1 MDKRRGPK
9 QPGKPAALEA
19 VDVRADGVQ
28 IAGRHALFDLHHVG
42 KACNLVDCDIVRRIG
57 HERAAAASC
66 DGKDQIA
73 AGDIPRQRFDFL
85 AALNAGLVRHGMA
98 RQRDADLFADD
109 GLAVLGNDMATG
121 QHIAQRFLHRQR
133 RALHAL
139 GRADDIHA
147 VIVLQIKFQRPRVRV
162 ALHLEAVRMQND
174 LPILHMDKLLHPHI
188 RVERVQSRVQQLRD
202 DFSPLAVAVRG
213 QLFFVGYP
221 HIRNGSRRARE
232 PRRRR
237 P

>member
-1 MDKRRGPK
+1 
-9 QPGKPAALEA
+9 
-19 VDVRADGVQ
+19 
-28 IAGRHALFDLHHVG
+28 
-42 KACNLVDCDIVRRIG
+42 
-57 HERAAAASC
+57 
-66 DGKDQIA
+66 
-73 AGDIPRQRFDFL
+73 
-85 AALNAGLVRHGMA
+85 MA
-98 RQRDADLFADD
+98 RQRNADLFADD
-109 GLAVLGNDMATG
+109 VFAVLGDDMAAG

-162 ALHLEAVRMQND
+162 ALHLEAVRVQND

-202 DFSPLAVAVRG
+202 DFSPFAVAVRG